1 MDLQDILDLHLE
13 ITSNDRYTYNG
24 KNVPRVTEVIS
35 KMINEEK
42 IINWA
47 NYLGFRKKRYRDA
60 LEEAANF
67 GTRVHSGI
75 EYYLK
80 GEKLP
85 LDTPKTPMNS
95 FKEWWKSINNGNT
108 IIILGQE
115 QKLTCEWY
123 GGTYDCLLDINGR
136 IFLVDF
142 KTSNH
147 VTYKY
152 YLQLAAYSK
161 VLREEKNINIDGV
174 IILQIDKYKLK
185 YREYVLDFNIPE
197 HKSYFDLC
205 ERTFLSLLYS
215 YYHISYLEENFGV
228 LDEKIKSNK

>member
-47 NYLGFRKKRYRDA
+47 NCLGFKKKRYRDA

-108 IIILGQE
+108 ITILGQE
-115 QKLTCEWY
+115 QKLICKWY

-142 KTSNH
+142 KTSNY

-197 HKSYFDLC
+197 HKSYFYLC

>member
-13 ITSNDRYTYNG
+13 ITSNDRYIYNG

-47 NYLGFRKKRYRDA
+47 NCLGFRKKRYRDA

-108 IIILGQE
+108 ITVLGQE

>member
-1 MDLQDILDLHLE
+1 MNLQDILDLHLE

-47 NYLGFRKKRYRDA
+47 NCLGFKKKRYRDA

-95 FKEWWKSINNGNT
+95 FKEWWKSINNGN
-108 IIILGQE
+108 IITILGQE
-115 QKLTCEWY
+115 QKLSCEWY
-123 GGTYDCLLDINGR
+123 GGTYDCLLNINDR